1 MAVTSEM
8 VKELRATTGAGIL
21 DCKKALEETDGDF
34 QKAIE
39 VLQKR
44 NAAVAVKKQSRDAKE
59 GKVATYVHGEGR
71 MGVIVEI
78 NCESDFVGRSD
89 QFTAFVKEVCLQI
102 VAMSPIYV
110 SREQIPED
118 IAAKQ
123 REIAL
128 AQLGDISKKPAEI
141 QEKIIAGK
149 LEKWYSEVC
158 LVDQVYIRDDSKK
171 IKDLLT
177 ELIGRCGENVKIRR
191 FSRYALGEGL

>member
-1 MAVTSEM
+1 
-8 VKELRATTGAGIL
+8 
-21 DCKKALEETDGDF
+21 
-34 QKAIE
+34 
-39 VLQKR
+39 
-44 NAAVAVKKQSRDAKE
+44 
-59 GKVATYVHGEGR
+59 
-71 MGVIVEI
+71 
-78 NCESDFVGRSD
+78 
-89 QFTAFVKEVCLQI
+89 
-102 VAMSPIYV
+102 MSPVYV

-177 ELIGRCGENVKIRR
+177 EVVGRCGENVKIRR
-191 FSRYALGEGL
+191 FTRYALGEGL